1 MHEII
6 FFSMSYILNYTSN
19 IVDHFHNYCNL
30 IKNSTQLYA
39 MVKNAWSKTR
49 SYAYRLVPIF
59 LHTNITFIDKDK
71 VLKKEMEENTMKSRP
86 LPDIPGNDQK
96 RKKRKVKS

>member
-1 MHEII
+1 
-6 FFSMSYILNYTSN
+6 
-19 IVDHFHNYCNL
+19 
-30 IKNSTQLYA
+30 

-96 RKKRKVKS
+96 RKKRKIKS

>member
-1 MHEII
+1 
-6 FFSMSYILNYTSN
+6 
-19 IVDHFHNYCNL
+19 
-30 IKNSTQLYA
+30 
-39 MVKNAWSKTR
+39 MVKNGR
-49 SYAYRLVPIF
+49 SYIYAYRMVPIF

-96 RKKRKVKS
+96 RKKRKIKS